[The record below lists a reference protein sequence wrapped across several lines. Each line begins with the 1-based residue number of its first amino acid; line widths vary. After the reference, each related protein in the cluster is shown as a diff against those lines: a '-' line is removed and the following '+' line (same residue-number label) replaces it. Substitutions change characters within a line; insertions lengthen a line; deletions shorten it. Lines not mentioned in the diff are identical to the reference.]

1 LEIPSAEDL
10 LGTHPEAFLTNRD
23 HRRPR
28 RRWLRPFHGVVG
40 HFQRTLGAG
49 ILVILPI
56 GVTVLVLKFF
66 FDLLDPLLQPAVDY
80 LPGREV
86 TGLGLVALVLL
97 VYVAGLIAAQVLG
110 RRMIGIAHRVME
122 LIPVIKS
129 IYGITRTAVDVLS
142 NANDNR
148 YSGVVLIDFPRAG
161 IRSIGLVTSRMVDT
175 NGNEMLAVFIP
186 STPMPT
192 TGFLVIAPAT
202 EVTPTDMTVE
212 EAMKM
217 IISGGILSGGFSQRL

>member
-1 LEIPSAEDL
+1 M
-10 LGTHPEAFLTNRD
+10 TNRD

-28 RRWLRPFHGVVG
+28 RRWLRPFQGVVR

-66 FDLLDPLLQPAVDY
+66 FDLLDPVLQPAVDY
-80 LPGREV
+80 LPGRDV

-110 RRMIGIAHRVME
+110 RRIIGIAHRVME
-122 LIPVIKS
+122 FIPVIKS

-161 IRSIGLVTSRMVDT
+161 IRSIGLVTSRMVDA
-175 NGNEMLAVFIP
+175 NGDEMLAVFIP

-202 EVTPTDMTVE
+202 EVTATDMTVE
-212 EAMKM
+212 EAMRM